1 MRLYIII
8 FITGSAQKEIE
19 RRDNRHA
26 RVISCRAEPVRD
38 LIEIGR
44 KEERGPPFLLP
55 PSPIEYSNTAGAR
68 HPSAHQ
74 PIDIVSN
81 MRIPAK
87 EKKENKKQKASK
99 GIDIVC

>member
-8 FITGSAQKEIE
+8 FITGSAQKKIE

-44 KEERGPPFLLP
+44 KEERGAPFLFP
-55 PSPIEYSNTAGAR
+55 PSPICTAADR

-81 MRIPAK
+81 VRIPAK
-87 EKKENKKQKASK
+87 EKKDKQKTKNASK